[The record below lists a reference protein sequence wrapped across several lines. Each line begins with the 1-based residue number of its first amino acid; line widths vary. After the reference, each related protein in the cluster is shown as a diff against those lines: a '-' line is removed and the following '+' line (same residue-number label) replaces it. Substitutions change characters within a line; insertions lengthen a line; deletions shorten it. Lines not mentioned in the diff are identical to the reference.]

1 MGFLNMFYSFYWQGL
16 RVDVN
21 EAKKETYIIGKDV
34 RGNRM
39 HDKGGQDYQGNG
51 DQLTPMEFLHV

>member
-21 EAKKETYIIGKDV
+21 EAKKEKKNIQ
-34 RGNRM
+34 NRRIW
-39 HDKGGQDYQGNG
+39 KGTEYMKYMIETDSETVAKEMVTN
-51 DQLTPMEFLHV
+51 